1 MDDDGLGCCCG
12 CCLLC
17 CACAAEVICN
27 WCTFLVALA
36 AAAVLVAAFGVAL
49 PVRATVTDASLSRL
63 DLVVTNSNGT
73 ATATAASSVS
83 VSVAYNLSLT
93 VQLRNRN
100 WAMRVELAA
109 PLDAELRFAGRR
121 FDGARLADPGR
132 SVPPRGTEEFR
143 VLAASPSPGGAALGG
158 AGAAA
163 ELSRERAEGVFEV
176 ELRIAGEVRYRPVHA
191 GRRSRLEATCPLKLL
206 MPNAPRGTHLVVLQ
220 KDVSC
225 Y

>member
-17 CACAAEVICN
+17 CACAADVVCN
-27 WCTFLVALA
+27 WCTFLIALA

-49 PVRATVTDASLSRL
+49 PVRATVTDASLARL
-63 DLVVTNSNGT
+63 DLVVVTSNSS
-73 ATATAASSVS
+73 AADADAAPV

-100 WAMRVELAA
+100 WAMRIELAA

-121 FDGARLADPGR
+121 FFDGARLADAGT

-143 VLAASPSPGGAALGG
+143 LA
-158 AGAAA
+158 
-163 ELSRERAEGVFEV
+163 RERAEGLFEV

-191 GRRSRLEATCPLKLL
+191 GRSSRLEATCPLKLL
-206 MPNAPRGTHLVVLQ
+206 MPNAPRGTHLVVVQ